1 VLFNN
6 KTTDKV
12 KKAEQVQK
20 LLSLVESVV
29 KQNNG
34 KPYSDELFHEL
45 QVEIVA
51 FTHFSELFCFGGEDS
66 NCGCNFRKRLSS

>member
-1 VLFNN
+1 VLCNN

-12 KKAEQVQK
+12 KKMEQVQK

-34 KPYSDELFHEL
+34 NPYSDELFHEL
-45 QVEIVA
+45 QVEIVT
-51 FTHFSELFCFGGEDS
+51 FTHFSELIRMSGGPSQEIKWGQ
-66 NCGCNFRKRLSS
+66 NVAR